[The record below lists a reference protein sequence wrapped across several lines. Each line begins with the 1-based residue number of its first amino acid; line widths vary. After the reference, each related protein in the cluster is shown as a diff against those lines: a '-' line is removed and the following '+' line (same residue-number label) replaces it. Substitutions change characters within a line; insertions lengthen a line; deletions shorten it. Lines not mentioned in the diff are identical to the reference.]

1 MITQFRSRYP
11 HGSLIS
17 ELVKIYHGN
26 YVVRAAVQVDDLI
39 LATGLAAASTVEVAE
54 DKARNRALAL
64 LDLDL
69 DTELVRGGGDRE
81 SDPSPELSEDNKNH
95 PAGAPPSLRPQP
107 PQERE
112 KMPSTSGSKKFDKPS
127 EAFPFPVEEEEVK
140 QWDQFSTPENSKV
153 PDKETTSVPSTPD
166 YPKKEEVNS
175 STPVSA
181 TEEPTTLDFNEII
194 AQMNGEMKRLG
205 WNKEQG
211 KSYLLETYGKRSRH
225 LLNDEELLVFLAYLQ
240 TLPTPS

>member
-17 ELVKIYHGN
+17 ELVKIDHGN

-64 LDLDL
+64 LDLERA
-69 DTELVRGGGDRE
+69 TED
-81 SDPSPELSEDNKNH
+81 
-95 PAGAPPSLRPQP
+95 AGVP
-107 PQERE
+107 
-112 KMPSTSGSKKFDKPS
+112 
-127 EAFPFPVEEEEVK
+127 FPTPVEEEEVK
-140 QWDQFSTPENSKV
+140 QWSQFSTPGNATV
-153 PDKETTSVPSTPD
+153 PKAETTSVPSTPD
-166 YPKKEEVNS
+166 YPSNEEVNS
-175 STPVSA
+175 PTPGEEEEVKQFSTPGNATVPKAEITSVPSTPYYPSNEEVNSPTPVSA
-181 TEEPTTLDFNEII
+181 TDEPTTLEFNEII

-211 KSYLLETYGKRSRH
+211 KVYLLEAYGKRSRH
-225 LLNDEELLVFLAYLQ
+225 LLSDEELLEFLAYLQ
-240 TLPTPS
+240 SLPTPS